1 MQDKRIQW
9 HPAFC
14 SAMRLELA
22 ENKDQLDY
30 YNEYNLSSKP
40 LQMDLLVVR
49 RHGFQELKNTIG
61 KIFRKHNILEYK
73 SPDDGIE

>member
-14 SAMRLELA
+14 SAMRLELKD
-22 ENKDQLDY
+22 NKNELDY

-40 LQMDLLVVR
+40 LQMDLLVV
-49 RHGFQELKNTIG
+49 
-61 KIFRKHNILEYK
+61 
-73 SPDDGIE
+73 